1 MSEEEVTTAF
11 MDVTGAPDPESRLAS
26 TLTSVLH
33 ITTPPKSSDVHTLI
47 YSNITDTMEGNV
59 IGMTPADEESVYG
72 VVLGVSIIAVLMV
85 ILFVSI
91 VLVRYISHQ
100 KGTYYTNE
108 EDFVFKSDP
117 DMQEIPESPEYD
129 EDSEVAEDDDS

>member
-47 YSNITDTMEGNV
+47 CNLPFDLASLKGVRLLCAHKAVSSE
-59 IGMTPADEESVYG
+59 PA
-72 VVLGVSIIAVLMV
+72 L
-85 ILFVSI
+85 
-91 VLVRYISHQ
+91 
-100 KGTYYTNE
+100 
-108 EDFVFKSDP
+108 
-117 DMQEIPESPEYD
+117 
-129 EDSEVAEDDDS
+129 SE